1 MIKKLLFT
9 LLASVIALLPLTPV
23 LAGEPKQERQI
34 GEKRALSTGDEATYL
49 GSQNGKEIWQA
60 KIGDPVY
67 VKGTNIKYDC
77 QWYQDG
83 LTGYKAGANDF
94 TATVSGTNV
103 VINYKDNMQS
113 WSPET
118 AIGTTKLSEKTYTP
132 TLLVFDPI
140 NFNYYHNTLMW
151 DYGNGVKRYLRII
164 EGMLIEYYQIEKP
177 IAGDFNIDSKL
188 VQSDGYIWNRPMA
201 AWDADNKPVDV
212 TILSKGKYSLS
223 SSKQAITKTGTEVKY
238 PITID
243 PDSTF
248 YTSSSDASLIIPI
261 ALQAWNTIHNAAS
274 SNSVDSTSG
283 SCYVET
289 QSTGSNTWNEIVRAV
304 LYFNTSSLPDSATI
318 TATNLYL
325 NVYTIGDGSDGGI
338 YIVNGM
344 DTYPHD
350 PCVVGDYDYT
360 KYASF
365 ASNYGYA
372 DIGDNIT
379 DDQYNLINAKAGT
392 FALSTIINKTGYT
405 KLMLVERDDYNN
417 SLPPNNTNTSLFW
430 YAYEQGVGYRPYI
443 VVTYAVEAPEITG
456 DAASN
461 ISTVSAR
468 LNSTVD
474 FDGYESCQVRF
485 GYGLVSKLAANFAT
499 YDNITAWSAAEWD
512 TGEHPFFDTSGIAD
526 LVPATTYYYRVQIK
540 NSDSTVTSDPEISF
554 ATEAALNEPDNL
566 RGIPSMTSISLSWTK
581 GTGASQT
588 EVVFSST
595 GLPTSNTTGTIIYL
609 NTGTTYTYTG
619 LVAGHTYYFSA
630 WGESAGAY
638 SASYATLAVTTSAFT
653 VESEDIETPPL
664 FTEWFQTPDYTQLS
678 NLEPL
683 YSAVNGVATAL
694 GTPTNNAWMG
704 LITLIIVLVS
714 LGIMMFAGW
723 FGGFVIGVFLTLG
736 GVAIHILPAW
746 YVFILIL
753 VFLFAWQF
761 SKRGVENG

>member
-248 YTSSSDASLIIPI
+248 YTSSSDGMLVDYITGGWDASHDAI
-261 ALQAWNTIHNAAS
+261 S
-274 SNSVDSTSG
+274 SDAISNGYTQV
-283 SCYVET
+283 YVGLY
-289 QSTGSNTWNEIVRAV
+289 TGGGPLYIYRGYF
-304 LYFNTSSLPDSATI
+304 YFNTESLPDSATI
-318 TATNLYL
+318 TNANLYL
-325 NVYTIGDGSDGGI
+325 YVTGSNDGDDAKH
-338 YIVNGM
+338 YIVSGM
-344 DTYPHD
+344 ATYPHD
-350 PCVVGDYDYT
+350 PLVQADFDYT
-360 KYASF
+360 NYGSF
-365 ASNYGYA
+365 ATNYGYCDA
-372 DIGDNIT
+372 GSNIT
-379 DDQYNLINAKAGT
+379 ISQYNLINVNVGT
-392 FALSTIINKTGYT
+392 AALSTIINKTGQT
-405 KLMLVERDDYNN
+405 KLCVVEKHDYSDLGTGVGFN
-417 SLPPNNTNTSLFW
+417 SLFTYS
-430 YAYEQGVGYRPYI
+430 YEQGVGYRPYI

-499 YDNITAWSAAEWD
+499 YDNITDWSAATWD
-512 TGEHPFFDTSGIAD
+512 TGEHPFFDTSGIGD

-554 ATEAALNEPDNL
+554 LTEAALNEPDNL

-581 GTGASQT
+581 GTGADKT
-588 EVVFSST
+588 EIVFSST
-595 GLPTSNTTGTIIYL
+595 GLPTSNTTGTVIYL

-638 SASYATLAVTTSAFT
+638 SASYATLAVTTSAFAI
-653 VESEDIETPPL
+653 ESDDIDTPPL
-664 FTEWFQTPDYTQLS
+664 FTEWFQTPDYTRLA
-678 NLEPL
+678 NIEPL